1 LDLRYLLDTH
11 IVLRWIAQPQKLSFE
26 QRRIV
31 RRSEQRGQPIGVSA
45 ITLYET
51 AVLFRNQNATA
62 KEMLD
67 SIEINPLF
75 QILPLTTEIA
85 VEMIALTAVLRDPA
99 DCAIVASAR
108 IHGLRLLTVDQR
120 IIQSRLV
127 PVVE

>member
-1 LDLRYLLDTH
+1 
-11 IVLRWIAQPQKLSFE
+11 
-26 QRRIV
+26 
-31 RRSEQRGQPIGVSA
+31 
-45 ITLYET
+45 
-51 AVLFRNQNATA
+51 
-62 KEMLD
+62 MLD